1 MERSNRD
8 DAQSWRADCTGVIF
22 VGDEHEIRFV
32 ECRSGVD
39 LTLFDGDKLDGLVES
54 MLRTLQS
61 FIVDPGGPARQ
72 GDGLRAY
79 LRDWVAPAVRA
90 RADSP

>member
-39 LTLFDGDKLDGLVES
+39 LTLFDGDKLD
-54 MLRTLQS
+54 
-61 FIVDPGGPARQ
+61 FK
-72 GDGLRAY
+72 
-79 LRDWVAPAVRA
+79 
-90 RADSP
+90 